1 MIKGVKFKRGL
12 FQRAC
17 YGIVGILY
25 LSLSFYS
32 LSCVFHHDI
41 FPSSLNADDHHHG
54 ENHSEQRKSV
64 LGDDLCC
71 KLVQKID
78 TSVIAVSKITTSCL
92 NFTTYEV
99 IDHYSSPV
107 YLFTY
112 KTNLSRGPPVV
123 LS

>member
-1 MIKGVKFKRGL
+1 MKFRRVL
-12 FQRAC
+12 SQRAC

-32 LSCVFHHDI
+32 VLCVFHHDI

-54 ENHSEQRKSV
+54 GKHNEQRKSA
-64 LGDDLCC
+64 LGDALCC

-78 TSVIAVSKITTSCL
+78 TSVIAVSKITPSSL
-92 NFTTYEV
+92 NFTTHEV